1 MTIRFQGRK
10 KEAENSIWLLKHK
23 HRHTHKHSC
32 PQTSAYN
39 VGSWKD
45 LGPYRMSEMTHINRN
60 LSEVNSVKTS
70 SEVCGEKVNLGIVSN
85 SVETHSPFS
94 L

>member
-1 MTIRFQGRK
+1 M
-10 KEAENSIWLLKHK
+10 N
-23 HRHTHKHSC
+23 
-32 PQTSAYN
+32 
-39 VGSWKD
+39 
-45 LGPYRMSEMTHINRN
+45 HINRN

-70 SEVCGEKVNLGIVSN
+70 SEVCGEKVNIGIVSN